1 MEFPSSQRVSLS
13 PAEPQIHDS
22 GISVTGGITVSQ
34 GIVNAAQGIDVAA
47 GGVSVANGASIF
59 DGGLSVTDGLTVGA
73 GGLVVTDGGATVTN
87 TGLAVTA
94 GGMTVSEDGLVVTAG
109 GLSVQAGGV
118 SMTNG
123 GLTVNGDVE
132 LATNP
137 TVYSD
142 RRLKT
147 NITRI
152 EGALNMIQ
160 ALHGVKYSWLQLD
173 FLSDREEDAASIG
186 RTH

>member
-1 MEFPSSQRVSLS
+1 MWRMVLPSLMEVSVSRTVSLL
-13 PAEPQIHDS
+13 AR
-22 GISVTGGITVSQ
+22 
-34 GIVNAAQGIDVAA
+34 
-47 GGVSVANGASIF
+47 
-59 DGGLSVTDGLTVGA
+59 
-73 GGLVVTDGGATVTN
+73 GLVVTDGGATVTN
-87 TGLAVTA
+87 TGLTVTA

-109 GLSVQAGGV
+109 GLSVQVAGGV

-152 EGALNMIQ
+152 EGRA
-160 ALHGVKYSWLQLD
+160 
-173 FLSDREEDAASIG
+173 
-186 RTH
+186 